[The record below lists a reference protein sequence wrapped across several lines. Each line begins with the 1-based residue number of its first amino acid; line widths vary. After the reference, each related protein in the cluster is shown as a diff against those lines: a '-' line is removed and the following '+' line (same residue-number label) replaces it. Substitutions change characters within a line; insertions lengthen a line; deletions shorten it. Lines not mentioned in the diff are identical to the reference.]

1 MLTIPGVRDGEA
13 IRPLEGS
20 RARPNTSAI
29 ITFLED
35 EQRES
40 VFPPTRIEGV
50 AGCLAH
56 TGPAK
61 TTEEM
66 DAAVL
71 RHARERG
78 R

>member
-1 MLTIPGVRDGEA
+1 MQTIPGIYDGEA
-13 IRPLEGS
+13 IRPLE
-20 RARPNTSAI
+20 RFRVRPNTRVI

-40 VFPPTRIEGV
+40 VFPPTRIEDV

-61 TTEEM
+61 TIGEM

-71 RHARERG
+71 RHARERRG
-78 R
+78 